1 MQNTLQITLH
11 DLLWVISALPPVSR
25 RNFFHRFLLINMG
38 GCNNKATVT
47 YMCKFIT
54 FYKEI
59 DK

>member
-11 DLLWVISALPPVSR
+11 DLLWVTSALPPVSG
-25 RNFFHRFLLINMG
+25 RNFFHSFLLKNMG

-54 FYKEI
+54 YYNEI
-59 DK
+59 RK

>member
-1 MQNTLQITLH
+1 MQNTLQITLYN
-11 DLLWVISALPPVSR
+11 LLWLTSGLPPVSGR
-25 RNFFHRFLLINMG
+25 HFFHRFLLKNMG

-59 DK
+59 EK